1 MPPTTDEREAVD
13 GQKKQNRE
21 QGNMRLVFVLA
32 AADRCLGG
40 SRRHVHI
47 SKRQLSIGQALT
59 VAVTE
64 RDTPRRKQQQ

>member
-32 AADRCLGG
+32 AADDASGAQGG
-40 SRRHVHI
+40 MYTSV
-47 SKRQLSIGQALT
+47 SGN
-59 VAVTE
+59 
-64 RDTPRRKQQQ
+64 